1 MKPVPNDYKVT
12 LRILV
17 YKAPAEEV
25 IVSEEFYFSDITF
38 SKMAN
43 VADEFY
49 ELIAKLQKIK

>member
-1 MKPVPNDYKVT
+1 MAEVYKVA
-12 LRILV
+12 LGIMVL
-17 YKAPAEEV
+17 KGKAEED
-25 IVSEEFYFSDITF
+25 IVREEYFFPDISF

>member
-1 MKPVPNDYKVT
+1 MAEVYRVT
-12 LRILV
+12 LGIAV
-17 YKAPAEEV
+17 EKGKPEEV
-25 IVSEEFYFSDITF
+25 IVSEEYFFSDITF

>member
-1 MKPVPNDYKVT
+1 MAEGYKVT

-17 YKAPAEEV
+17 YRGQAEEV
-25 IVSEEFYFSDITF
+25 IVTEEYFFSDITF

>member
-1 MKPVPNDYKVT
+1 MAEGYKVS

-17 YKAPAEEV
+17 YKGPNEEV
-25 IVSEEFYFSDITF
+25 IVTEEYFFSDISF

-49 ELIAKLQKIK
+49 ELIAKLQKVK

>member
-1 MKPVPNDYKVT
+1 MAEVYKVALGIAVLKGT
-12 LRILV
+12 
-17 YKAPAEEV
+17 AEEV
-25 IVSEEFYFSDITF
+25 IVSEEFYFSGITF